1 MDTPSHL
8 LVAYLSLFGL
18 RAFFQVFLHR
28 LNDAHLRRGGGQVPA
43 VFEGWIDR
51 ETLQKITSYTL
62 DSSRFGLIATL
73 LSQGYFL
80 FLLLSGLLPLLV
92 REITPYV
99 KGEIWSGLIFFGA
112 FSLLL
117 NLLQIPLDLY
127 DTFVI
132 EARHGFNT
140 RTWKVWFLDL
150 FKTLTLSA
158 LLGGILLALLLALMV
173 HGGPLWWLWAWIAVG
188 TLELLIL
195 WLYPWII
202 APWFNRFE
210 PIADE
215 DLAQRIQA
223 LLAQV
228 GLKSKGIFRMDASK
242 RSRHTNAYFTG
253 LGKSK
258 RIVLFDTL
266 LASHPPEE
274 ILAVLAHEIGH
285 WKKGHLRKQLLLV
298 EAASL
303 LGFFLTDRLLRWP
316 DLYSAFGFSEPI
328 GYVGLLLIG
337 AIFSPLAFF
346 LHPLVNTLSRRFERE
361 ADDFAQNRLGSGEWL
376 ANSLRRIAKDNL
388 ADLNPHPLYA
398 WFYASHPTLAERIQ
412 RLTARPDSGQR
423 QTPRPIFPGPRSE

>member
-1 MDTPSHL
+1 MESSNL
-8 LVAYLSLFGL
+8 LLFGYLSLFGL
-18 RAFFQVFLHR
+18 RAFLQVFLHR
-28 LNDAHLRRGGGQVPA
+28 LNDGHLRRFGAEVPA

-51 ETLQKITSYTL
+51 ETLQKISAYTL

-73 LSQGYFL
+73 AAQGYFL

-92 REITPYV
+92 REIHLYV
-99 KGEIWSGLIFFGA
+99 RGEIWCALVFFGV

-140 RTWKVWFLDL
+140 RTWKVWLLDL
-150 FKTLTLSA
+150 LKSLTLSA
-158 LLGGILLALLLALMV
+158 LFGGILLSLLLALML
-173 HGGPLWWLWAWIAVG
+173 HGGRYWWLWAWIAVG
-188 TLELLIL
+188 ILELLIL
-195 WLYPWII
+195 WLYPWLI

-223 LLAQV
+223 LVAQV
-228 GLKSKGIFRMDASK
+228 GLKTKGIFRMDASR

-266 LASHPPEE
+266 LASHPKEE
-274 ILAVLAHEIGH
+274 ILSVLAHEIGH
-285 WKKGHLRKQLLLV
+285 WKKGHLRKQLLLL
-298 EAASL
+298 EAVSL
-303 LGFFLTDRLLRWP
+303 LGFFLADQLLRWP
-316 DLYSAFGFSEPI
+316 DLYRAFGFSEPI

-337 AIFSPLAFF
+337 AILSPLAFF
-346 LHPLVNTLSRRFERE
+346 LEPLVNTLSRRFERE
-361 ADDFAQNRLGSGEWL
+361 ADDFAKNLLGSGEGL

-388 ADLNPHPLYA
+388 ANLNPHPLYA
-398 WFYASHPTLAERIQ
+398 WFYASHPTLAERIG
-412 RLTARPDSGQR
+412 RLTSVPESDRR
-423 QTPRPIFPGPRSE
+423 ETPGPIFQGL